1 MTLWND
7 LPETREESEPW
18 RCLRAGRREAGVV
31 LFQSRAICRREKSD
45 GWDWAVLPCEVL
57 APPTGTCLQVMKALD

>member
-31 LFQSRAICRREKSD
+31 LFQSRAIRRRFGLSLGEERWV
-45 GWDWAVLPCEVL
+45 GLGCP
-57 APPTGTCLQVMKALD
+57 AL